1 MPAASI
7 VPLISLW
14 EEYLQRHKNED
25 IQAFARWVIREKQ
38 SKTEPSSAEESKTEG
53 SRVYAEVRLQDTEK
67 AMLFIYRLQRLMDM
81 KSKPV
86 IKGIGFAKPHE
97 YAMLAEICL
106 LNNPNKKEIAKKM
119 LLESSTAVEIS
130 KRLVQRGFIK
140 EIADPKDKR
149 STRLGV
155 TNKGLKKLYE
165 SHAALENV
173 RANFLDG
180 LNEVERRDLVRL
192 LEQLEKYQSGDLET

>member
-14 EEYLQRHKNED
+14 EEYLQQHKNED
-25 IQAFARWVIREKQ
+25 ILAFARWVIKEKQ
-38 SKTEPSSAEESKTEG
+38 TRMEPDSEELRTKG
-53 SRVYAEVRLQDTEK
+53 SQMYKDVELHDTEK
-67 AMLFIYRLQRLMDM
+67 AMLFIYRLQRFVEMN
-81 KSKPV
+81 SKPL
-86 IKGIGFAKPHE
+86 IKEIGFVNPNE

-106 LNNPNKKEIAKKM
+106 LNSPNKKEIAKKM
-119 LLESSTAVEIS
+119 LLENSTAVEIS

-140 EIADPKDKR
+140 EVADPKDKR

-165 SHAALENV
+165 SHSVLGKV
-173 RANFLDG
+173 RANFLKA
-180 LNEVERRDLVRL
+180 LNDAERKDLIRL
-192 LEQLEKYQSGDLET
+192 LEQLEKYHSMDIET